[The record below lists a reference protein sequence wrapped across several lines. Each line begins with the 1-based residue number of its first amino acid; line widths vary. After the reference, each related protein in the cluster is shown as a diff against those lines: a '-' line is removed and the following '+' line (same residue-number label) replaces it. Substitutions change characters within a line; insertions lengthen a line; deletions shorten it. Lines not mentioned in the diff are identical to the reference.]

1 MSMKGKDIKLF
12 TILIG
17 VFIFT
22 LSSVSYS
29 IPSFARQT
37 NLPCGSCHYVY
48 PELTPF
54 GRLFKLNGYTMT
66 GIAIIKST
74 YKEDNTNLQL
84 LNVLPISAMIE
95 GSHNKIAKSIPGVQN
110 DVTEFPQQFSLFVAG
125 AISPNFGSFIQV
137 TYDDQSGAFSLD
149 NTDLRFADHTTLFSN
164 DLLYGVTLN
173 NNPTVQDVWNT
184 TPAWGFPY
192 VSSAVAP
199 TPGASPMIANLG
211 GTVSGLGAYA
221 LYNNLVYGEFSLYH
235 VTKQGGPIPE
245 TIDDNTLTLAGY
257 APYWRFALQQQWET
271 DYLEI
276 GTFGMATQF
285 YPTGIS
291 DPSTDKYTDIGFDA
305 QYEKTFDSGT
315 IVAHS
320 SYVTEKQKLDATYAT
335 GGSANPSLN
344 LNTFKIDA
352 SYNFPVGVAFSLGYF
367 NTTGDGDAILYQPA
381 AADNNNPTGGYNT
394 NAPNSSAVTA
404 QVSYL
409 PWLNTQFSVQYVAYT
424 KFNGSSSNYD
434 GSGRNASDNN
444 TLYVVGWVVF

>member
-1 MSMKGKDIKLF
+1 MSNVVKDFKVF
-12 TILIG
+12 TIAIG
-17 VFIFT
+17 ILLLSFT
-22 LSSVSYS
+22 SVSYS

-37 NLPCGSCHYVY
+37 NLPCSTCHYIY

-66 GIAIIKST
+66 GIATIQST
-74 YKEDNTNLQL
+74 YKEESTNLKL
-84 LNVLPISAMIE
+84 LSMLPISAMIQ
-95 GSHNKIAKSIPGVQN
+95 GSHNKIATSVPGVQN

-137 TYDDQSGAFSLD
+137 TYDDQSGQFSLD
-149 NTDLRFADHTTLFSN
+149 NTDLRFADHTTVFDN

-184 TPAWGFPY
+184 TPAWGFPF

-199 TPGASPMIANLG
+199 APGASPIINNLG
-211 GTVSGLGAYA
+211 GSVSGLGAYA
-221 LYNNLVYGEFSLYH
+221 LYNNLIYGEFSLYH

-245 TIDDNTLTLAGY
+245 TVADSSMTMAGY
-257 APYWRFALQQQWET
+257 APYWRIALQQQWET
-271 DYLEI
+271 DYIEV
-276 GTFGMATQF
+276 GTFGLASRF

-305 QYEKTFDSGT
+305 QYEKTLPNGA
-315 IVAHS
+315 IIAHT
-320 SYVTEKQKLDATYAT
+320 SYITEKQSLNATYAA
-335 GGSANPSLN
+335 GGSSNPSLT
-344 LNTFKIDA
+344 LNSFKIDA

-367 NTTGDGDAILYQPA
+367 ATSGTGD
-381 AADNNNPTGGYNT
+381 PTVYTPDPVDGYNNST
-394 NAPNSSAVTA
+394 PNSSGEIA
-404 QVSYL
+404 QVTYL
-409 PWLNTQFSVQYVAYT
+409 PWLNTQFSVQYVMYG
-424 KFNGSSSNYD
+424 KFNGSSNNYD